1 MAEAV
6 PNRNIAATAFN
17 PASNA
22 QTEHGHP
29 LPDAAHDLIP
39 TDNEKSEA
47 FPDSSN
53 ASTQLKP
60 GSDAASN
67 DSPKLII
74 KPEGDVANE
83 KAPPGDQSEQVR
95 KITGIKWVVVVLSIQ
110 SSTFLYA
117 LDNTVVADVE
127 PKIVDSFGQI
137 QKLPWPPVA
146 FLVAAVSTNLI
157 WYVDGY
163 YGFKFPLIDWIYT
176 GKIYGR
182 LNAKWLYVFCIFLF
196 EVGSALCGAA
206 PTMNAL
212 IGGRVLAGLGGVG
225 L

>member
-6 PNRNIAATAFN
+6 PNTNL
-17 PASNA
+17 ASNA
-22 QTEHGHP
+22 QTEYGHP
-29 LPDAAHDLIP
+29 LADAARDLPP

-53 ASTQLKP
+53 ASSQLKP

-67 DSPKLII
+67 SPPNLDID
-74 KPEGDVANE
+74 PDGDVANE

-95 KITGIKWVVVVLSIQ
+95 KITGLKWVVVVLSIL
-110 SSTFLYA
+110 SSTFLFA

-127 PKIVDSFGQI
+127 PKIVDRFGQI
-137 QKLPWPPVA
+137 QKLPWLPIA
-146 FLVAAVSTNLI
+146 FLVAALSTNLI

-163 YGFKFPLIDWIYT
+163 SPGFVFPLTNSICR
-176 GKIYGR
+176 GKIYGQ
-182 LNAKWLYVFCIFLF
+182 LNAKWLYVFCFFLF

-212 IGGRVLAGLGGVG
+212 IGGRVLAGLGGAG